1 MKRTIIIMLI
11 GLLFSVAFAETA
23 KIVYIDT
30 ERVMMTSEE
39 TQEAQTILMN
49 EKQKWEQ
56 EVTEMD
62 AEIERLYSDYESKKM
77 ILTESGKQEA
87 EDKIME
93 LTQQRQ
99 QKVQE
104 LFGENGKLVQKQHE
118 LLEPI
123 LTTLKNV
130 IEKIAVENNYTIVLD
145 AAAGGILYAKP
156 SLDITDQILDE
167 LGKTETTETTEPEQK

>member
-1 MKRTIIIMLI
+1 MRKIFLVFALVVILT
-11 GLLFSVAFAETA
+11 SVVVAETSNMA
-23 KIVYIDT
+23 YIDT
-30 ERVMMTSEE
+30 ERIMMTSSE

-56 EVTEMD
+56 EIIEMD
-62 AEIERLYSDYESKKM
+62 AEIEALIADYESKKL

-87 EDKIME
+87 ENKITE

-99 QKVQE
+99 QKIQE
-104 LFGENGKLVQKQHE
+104 IFGENGKFFQKQNE

-123 LTTLKNV
+123 LNKLKNV
-130 IEKIAVENNYTIVLD
+130 IEKVAVENNYTIIFD

-156 SLDITDQILDE
+156 SLDITDLIMDE
-167 LGKTETTETTEPEQK
+167 LEKVVESE

>member
-1 MKRTIIIMLI
+1 MRKIFLVFALVVILS
-11 GLLFSVAFAETA
+11 SVAVAETSNMA
-23 KIVYIDT
+23 YIDT
-30 ERVMMTSEE
+30 ERIMMTSSE

-56 EVTEMD
+56 EITEMD
-62 AEIERLYSDYESKKM
+62 AEIEALIADYESKKL

-87 EDKIME
+87 ENKITE

-99 QKVQE
+99 QKIQE
-104 LFGENGKLVQKQHE
+104 IFGENGKFFQKQNE

-123 LTTLKNV
+123 LNKLKNV
-130 IEKIAVENNYTIVLD
+130 IEKVAIENNYTIIFD

-156 SLDITDQILDE
+156 SLDITDLIMDE
-167 LGKTETTETTEPEQK
+167 LEKAVESE